1 MSVKL
6 IELSSRDDLFSHLLR
21 VGNLS
26 FELAVRLGLEEDL
39 CYKCFIAGCYH
50 DHGKLFLKKEILNKP
65 SKLSNA
71 EMEYVK
77 THVFLGALEVYKLEE
92 DLFILNSILHHH
104 ENYNGTGYPWKLKY
118 EDIPIGARI
127 LRVADSYDALISRR
141 SYKAA
146 YSSFEAISIMN
157 NESDF
162 YDPEVFNQL
171 KEYLNMEG
179 HFVP

>member
-1 MSVKL
+1 
-6 IELSSRDDLFSHLLR
+6 
-21 VGNLS
+21 
-26 FELAVRLGLEEDL
+26 
-39 CYKCFIAGCYH
+39 
-50 DHGKLFLKKEILNKP
+50 
-65 SKLSNA
+65 
-71 EMEYVK
+71 MEYVK